1 MKHLMLVTAMLLS
14 LALPAAAGSWT
25 ASGNSGT
32 VATFPGITANDV
44 SIRLDGIT
52 YSSTSTS
59 TALMGVF
66 YSVTN
71 TYSVTD
77 TPPWNT
83 LDLNYFDI
91 DAGSVVAASLIQ
103 IDPNVNS
110 FTTLCRATSVDSVNP
125 ATVSCN
131 FAPTMDFSRFIY
143 TVQVS
148 LSRSAT
154 NSIPKVRGLRIH

>member
-14 LALPAAAGSWT
+14 LALPAVAGSWT

-32 VATFPGITANDV
+32 IATFPGITANDV
-44 SIRLDGIT
+44 SIRVDGIT

-110 FTTLCRATSVDSVNP
+110 FTTLCRATSVDRQSGNGELQLRADDGLQP
-125 ATVSCN
+125 IRLYG
-131 FAPTMDFSRFIY
+131 PGE
-143 TVQVS
+143 
-148 LSRSAT
+148 
-154 NSIPKVRGLRIH
+154 SIPERNELDPQGSRPAHPL